1 MKRHFSETKPEMM
14 DQPDADPEILEDDL
28 RNLRI
33 INRCFGGLSALRNA
47 VVPIAMRA
55 EPGKTISILD
65 LATGSGDQPVSI
77 VKTFRRLGKGVRITA
92 VDRNEIMLNAAR
104 GHASGFPEIQFERGD
119 ILNLQYGRESFDI
132 VSCSLAIHHLSR
144 SNGVKLLHEMNRI
157 CRLGFVVNDLSRS
170 YIGAVV
176 AWVYTRLTT
185 TNPMTRYDSV
195 ASVLRAFRKEE
206 LAEMAVEAGVQP
218 VRIFTAPLFR
228 LVVVK
233 EK

>member
-1 MKRHFSETKPEMM
+1 LKRNFSETKPEMM
-14 DQPDADPEILEDDL
+14 DQPDADPEMLKDDL

-33 INRCFGGLSALRNA
+33 INRYFGGLSALRKA
-47 VVPIAMRA
+47 VVPIAMKTKLA
-55 EPGKTISILD
+55 EVTTILD
-65 LATGSGDQPVSI
+65 LATGSGDQPVSL
-77 VKTFRRLGKGVRITA
+77 VQAFRRLGKRVQITA

-104 GHASGFPEIQFERGD
+104 QYASDFPEIQFELGD
-119 ILNLQYGRESFDI
+119 ILDLPYASESFDF

-144 SNGVKLLHEMNRI
+144 SNGVKLLREMNRI

-170 YIGAVV
+170 YIGAAT
-176 AWVYTRLTT
+176 AWVYTHLTT

-195 ASVLRAFRKEE
+195 ASVLRAFTRGE
-206 LAEMAVEAGVQP
+206 LTEMTDEAEVQP
-218 VRIFTAPLFR
+218 VRIFTTPLFR